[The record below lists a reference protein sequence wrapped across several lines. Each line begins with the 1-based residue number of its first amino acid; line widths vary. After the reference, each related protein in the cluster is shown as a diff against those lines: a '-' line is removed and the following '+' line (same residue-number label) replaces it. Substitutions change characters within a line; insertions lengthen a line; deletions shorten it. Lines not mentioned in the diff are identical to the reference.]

1 MSEEIKQLS
10 LLDMEEDNLSK
21 EFSFDDDFDLNFE
34 SSNRTIE
41 TESELLTLKLLRE
54 AITAEHPND
63 EVMADFAEY
72 VLPNLLKF
80 TIGVTAK
87 GGKFFDRLDSERQAA
102 NKSRVRRDN
111 AGDQSLNT
119 HLLNGLFPAYLIAKI
134 LEKADTTVKREFR
147 KFRDVKQRILVAS
160 FILHDFEKFDYACFS
175 NMKSKYKQINR
186 QEKQGILQSH
196 GGIRSLS
203 KEEHREII
211 SIIVAELSL
220 DKFLT
225 AGLEEDKKWQDYLE
239 DLLFIVYNTE
249 LRNNTNLN
257 LSEHGLNPKL
267 KGRTLICLAELCCL
281 ADSLASIV
289 KHPQDAEHQRL
300 KGLMHNLSDGQL
312 KFTYHRLAENR
323 GVLTNVVNNAL
334 IQAHTELNTSENNYY
349 QPLLYLPTGVIY
361 LAVKNAPS
369 ISIADIPNKVITSI
383 KQLCADRLM
392 QSQTGFGRDGK
403 GMKYADYYEQFFNDV
418 GLMQVA
424 LRATL
429 RILSDKKPSVAKSRS
444 DNLVKFQQKG
454 VLPIDFDFTF
464 EDDIRC
470 DRLAEFGDVVSRKMW
485 GEKAKKIEALIKASK
500 KDKKAKDLPNLDL
513 LPEHLIIKVAQ
524 EWNLEQYIPQIREIQ
539 NINQSLKELKL
550 KGNTGGVPYEWYYL
564 AAKYLQHNPGI
575 EDVRETGEKLIEYV
589 GELIQL
595 IVDKYELADGWDDL
609 RLWVNRIVILPET
622 SPPTPLLQREGRKTK
637 RGEKTEE
644 RGERQREGSDSAQVF
659 LDELNNYQLAK
670 KQGRGR
676 QLICSISHSA
686 YSVTEQME
694 SAVLF
699 TPQVYTNKQ
708 MLGGSNAKRNISSI
722 AGIEMMLRQILMNN
736 SQAVGKRFEDGKYR
750 YIYFY
755 PTYYFTPETNKFL
768 TYAYANIAQTRFSTG
783 VRNHFINDELQADFS
798 KQRYQ
803 SVDAFLIDEDL
814 QLKQNLP
821 EDNPNYKK
829 DYSFKL
835 SYPDDLPLTFYFMAL
850 PTPKKGKEQK
860 PTDTESWVMPTWLAF
875 AFPMILDVKIAVSES
890 PIPPFNDGTEF
901 EETVFL
907 DSAPQAFKVL
917 TKRDRFRLDYIL
929 EGWQEGDQKY
939 SAPLNVLTAAYAIHL
954 DVNAKQGK
962 SGYNPNWGKLT
973 ELAKDLETS
982 PLYVFNYLNQWV
994 RRHDV
999 DTARIEKIKLY
1010 AYNFYPCF
1018 DAYAQY
1024 NFTTKKWT
1032 MTEKSKLNHPL
1043 KLTELYRVFY
1053 RAKKLYSPKANAVL
1067 KPIDIAAETILKAE
1081 STVFSGETLVHAVA
1095 AEVTKLMDRVHANT
1109 ADGTWKFTNQERD
1122 KERQAI
1128 LEFARYFVEEVF
1140 EKSFSGDRAR
1150 LAGRQINLIRDTC
1163 EFLYR
1168 LENDKDIEIFEKEKA
1183 KQKNK
1188 DESK

>member
-10 LLDMEEDNLSK
+10 LLDMEEDNLSE

-34 SSNRTIE
+34 PSNRTIE

-63 EVMADFAEY
+63 EVMADFAKY
-72 VLPNLLKF
+72 VLPKLLKF
-80 TIGVTAK
+80 AIGVTGK
-87 GGKFFDRLDSERQAA
+87 GGKFADNKRKQAELKAIEAGDNKKYDSR
-102 NKSRVRRDN
+102 N

-175 NMKSKYKQINR
+175 NMKSKYKQINQ
-186 QEKQGILQSH
+186 QEKQGILQSDE
-196 GGIRSLS
+196 GIRSLS

-225 AGLEEDKKWQDYLE
+225 AGLEEDEQWHDYLD
-239 DLLFIVYNTE
+239 DLLFIAYNTQV
-249 LRNNTNLN
+249 RYDTNLN

-267 KGRTLICLAELCCL
+267 KDRTLICLVDLCCL

-300 KGLMHNLSDGQL
+300 KGLMHNLSDGRL

-369 ISIADIPNKVITSI
+369 ISIVDIPDKVIASI

-403 GMKYADYYEQFFNDV
+403 GMKYADYYEQFFNIV

-429 RILSDKKPSVAKSRS
+429 RILHDKKPSVAKSRS
-444 DNLVKFQQKG
+444 DNLVKFQQQR
-454 VLPIDFDFTF
+454 VLPTDYDFTF
-464 EDDIRC
+464 KDDIRC
-470 DRLAEFGDVVSRKMW
+470 DRLAEFGDVICRKIY
-485 GEKAKKIEALIKASK
+485 GEKAKKIQALIKASK
-500 KDKKAKDLPNLDL
+500 KDKKAEDLPDLDL

-524 EWNLEQYIPQIREIQ
+524 KWNLEQYIPQIREIQ

-564 AAKYLQHNPGI
+564 AAKYLQHNSGI
-575 EDVRETGEKLIEYV
+575 EDVRETGEKLIEFIS
-589 GELIQL
+589 GLIQP
-595 IVDKYELADGWDDL
+595 IVEKYQLADGWDDL
-609 RLWVNRIVILPET
+609 RLWVNRIVMLPQL
-622 SPPTPLLQREGRKTK
+622 SQPLPQTLSY
-637 RGEKTEE
+637 EE
-644 RGERQREGSDSAQVF
+644 RGEDKEESNTRVQIF

-670 KQGRGR
+670 KSGRGR

-875 AFPMILDVKIAVSES
+875 AFPMILDVKTVVSES
-890 PIPPFNDGTEF
+890 PIPPFTDGTEF

-994 RRHDV
+994 RRQNV

-1010 AYNFYPCF
+1010 AYHFYPCF

-1095 AEVTKLMDRVHANT
+1095 AEITKLMDRVHADT
-1109 ADGTWKFTNQERD
+1109 AEGTWKFTNQERD

-1168 LENDKDIEIFEKEKA
+1168 LANDKDIEIFEREKA

-1188 DESK
+1188 NESKE